1 MLSPRVWTI
10 LACPLCAEPLART
23 TTGAACAEC
32 GSEYATTLKGQ
43 LDARLRGKKR
53 YNLQLDY
60 GGELPLREGLFEPFE
75 TAGTDVASEVR
86 LPGTLTTGN
95 RLCRELLDQFP
106 HATTPGGTMLD
117 LGCGR
122 VHLGELCRATNLEY
136 VGMDYESPVADVLG
150 DAHALPFRDESFD
163 FILSVAV
170 LEHLRHPWLAMREAF
185 RVLKPGGRFVGTVA
199 FLESFHMDSYY
210 HHTHLGTLNSLATA
224 GFDVRRVS
232 PNLRWNGL
240 RALASMSMFPQLP
253 RPITDLLVLPLL
265 ALHRLWLLAERVVR
279 LGNGRNSKQ
288 LGLWTTGGFQ
298 FVAVK
303 PTAPARVSDRGAPV
317 ARPQQQPAADR
328 PRGRRRREACATP
341 I

>member
-10 LACPLCAEPLART
+10 LACPLCDEPLAPT
-23 TTGAACAEC
+23 TSGAACAGC

-53 YNLQLDY
+53 YNLQVDY
-60 GGELPLREGLFEPFE
+60 GAELPLREGLFEPLE
-75 TAGTDVASEVR
+75 TAATDDSSAVR
-86 LPGTLTTGN
+86 LPDTLTTGN

-106 HATTPGGTMLD
+106 HAAAPGGTMLD
-117 LGCGR
+117 LGCGE

-170 LEHLRHPWLAMREAF
+170 LEHLRHPWLAMREAY

-199 FLESFHMDSYY
+199 FLEGFHMDSYY
-210 HHTHLGTLNSLATA
+210 HHSHLGTVNSLATA
-224 GFDVRRVS
+224 GFDVERVA
-232 PNLRWNGL
+232 PNLQWNGL
-240 RALASMSMFPQLP
+240 RALANLSLFPQLP
-253 RPITDLLVLPLL
+253 RVLTDMMVLPLL
-265 ALHRLWLLAERVVR
+265 ALHRLWMVIERVAR
-279 LGNGRNSKQ
+279 PRNGRDRKK
-288 LGLWTTGGFQ
+288 LDLWTTGGFQ

-303 PTAPARVSDRGAPV
+303 PAHYSVTRTSPPGGVPAVNRC
-317 ARPQQQPAADR
+317 DR
-328 PRGRRRREACATP
+328 PHLATT
-341 I
+341 